1 MLNQEER
8 QEEIHSLVES
18 LRQAQEAYTND
29 EPVMSDA
36 EFDGLEDLLRDL
48 DPNNAYFAEVGAKPT
63 SGWRKVKHA
72 APMGSLSKAK
82 TLHELGVWHADAGRP
97 RALVVSEKLD
107 GISLSLKYKD
117 GKLVQAATRGD
128 GEEGDDIT
136 RNVLLMQGVRKTL
149 GEKFT
154 GHLRAEVILTKSA
167 HKKYVPEY
175 KNLRNAAA
183 GISKREKDPALCK
196 CLLVVCYQVLSDDFD
211 LESKEDEFLWLEEQG
226 CTLPQWEMGTLEQVN
241 TMYEQYI
248 AHERAALNYDIDGL
262 VVEVNDLEAAEELGD
277 SDNRPK
283 GSCAFKFPHEEQP
296 TKLTSIPWQVGNSGR
311 VTPVAYFDGVKL
323 AGATVGQASLH
334 NVGNVTRLWGTRPR
348 VGDTILVSRRH
359 DVNPYVEKVL
369 TRGKGKR
376 LDVPTQCPSCDSKLS
391 MDGAYLV
398 CTNHDACP
406 AQQSGA
412 IKRWVKK
419 LDIKGWGN
427 AIIESL
433 CESGMVE
440 NIADL
445 YKLSVDQ
452 LAEHSIG
459 GKRVGKSKAQ
469 TVLKNLHAKKVLPLG
484 DFVGSIGID
493 MWGRSMC
500 QLLVDA
506 GYDTLDKMEVASVH
520 DLAAVSGVGDIMAR
534 AFVEGF
540 RHYGSS
546 MAAILIAGVEIK
558 APVVGGSLEGKSFC
572 FTGIRNR
579 ELEDRI
585 KDAGGAV
592 KSGVGRGLSFLV
604 AKNPK
609 STSGKAKKA
618 SDYGVPVIGLA
629 DVEDM
634 LR

>member
-1 MLNQEER
+1 MQEI
-8 QEEIHSLVES
+8 QELVEQ
-18 LRQAQEAYTND
+18 LQQAQEAYTND
-29 EPVMSDA
+29 EPIMSDA
-36 EFDGLEDLLRDL
+36 EFDALEDQLRDL
-48 DPNNAYFAEVGAKPT
+48 DPDNTYFAQIGAKPK
-63 SGWRKVKHA
+63 SGWAKVKHA
-72 APMGSLSKAK
+72 APMGSLGKAK
-82 TLHELGVWHADAGRP
+82 TFNELEKWYADAESP
-97 RALVVSEKLD
+97 EALVVSEKLD
-107 GISLSLKYKD
+107 GISLSLKYKG

-154 GHLRAEVILTKSA
+154 GHLRAEVVLTKTA
-167 HKKYVPEY
+167 HAKYVPDY

-183 GISKREKDPALCK
+183 GIAKREKDPAVCK
-196 CLLVVCYQVLSDDFD
+196 HLTVICYQVLSDDFG
-211 LESKEDEFLWLEEQG
+211 LASKEDEFLWLEEQKCLVPNWKLVAFDRVG
-226 CTLPQWEMGTLEQVN
+226 GIYDLYVEHDRE
-241 TMYEQYI
+241 
-248 AHERAALNYDIDGL
+248 ALDYDIDGL
-262 VVEVNDLEAAEELGD
+262 VVELNNLEAAEELGE

-283 GSCAFKFPHEEQP
+283 GACAFKFPHEKQP

-369 TRGKGKR
+369 SRGKGKR
-376 LDVPTQCPSCDSKLS
+376 LDTPTQCPSCKSKLS

-406 AQQSGA
+406 AQQSGN
-412 IKRWVKK
+412 IKRWTTK
-419 LDIKGWGN
+419 LDIKGWGD
-427 AIIESL
+427 AVIDAL
-433 CESGMVE
+433 CESGTVTK
-440 NIADL
+440 IADL
-445 YKLSVDQ
+445 YSLTPDA
-452 LAEHSIG
+452 LAEVRME
-459 GKRVGKSKAQ
+459 GKRVGQSKAK

-484 DFVGSIGID
+484 DFVGSMGIY

-506 GYDTLDKMEVASVH
+506 GFDTLQKMEAASVH
-520 DLAAVSGVGDIMAR
+520 DLAAVSGVGGIMAR

-540 RHYGSS
+540 RHVSPS
-546 MAAILIAGVEIK
+546 MAAILVAGVEIK
-558 APVVGGSLEGKSFC
+558 EPVTGGSLQGKSFC

-585 KDAGGAV
+585 KEAGGAV
-592 KSGVGRGLSFLV
+592 KGSVGRDLSYLV
-604 AKNPK
+604 AKDPK
-609 STSGKAKKA
+609 SKSGKAKKA
-618 SDYGVPVIGLA
+618 TDYGVPVIGLA
-629 DVEDM
+629 EVEDM